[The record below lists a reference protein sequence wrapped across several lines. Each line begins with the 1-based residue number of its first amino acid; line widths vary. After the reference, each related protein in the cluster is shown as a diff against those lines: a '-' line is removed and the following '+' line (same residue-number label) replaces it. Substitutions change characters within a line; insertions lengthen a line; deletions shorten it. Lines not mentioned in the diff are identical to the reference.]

1 MFGSRLFPG
10 GVHPHEG
17 KNGKAVN
24 GHNPIAQLSAPPR
37 VVIPLQQHIG
47 APAKALVKKGD
58 HVKVGQ
64 LIGEAGGYVSAPVH
78 ASVSG
83 TVVDIQPCVLASGVQ
98 SPAVIIDNDYKEE
111 WVELKPSTHPETLSA
126 AELQQIVREAGIV
139 GLGGATFPTAVKITP
154 PNGKKI
160 EKLVIN
166 GAECEP
172 YLTADHRLML
182 EKSAEIIDG
191 IRLMML
197 ALDVK
202 EALVGVEDNKPDAIE
217 ALRTA
222 ASATEGIEIRALPV
236 RYPQGGEKQLVYA
249 LTRRKVPTGGL
260 PLDVGVVVANVGTVY
275 AIDRAIREGRP
286 LIERVTTV
294 GGLVRKPGNFLVRIG
309 TPLSAL
315 IEAAGGMEDGVKQF
329 LYGGPMMGMA
339 ISRTDIPVTK
349 GCSGILCLGQ
359 EAMEPHES
367 ACIRCGRCMRA
378 CPMNLAPAKIDAL
391 MRADRYEA
399 AAAIGAMNCIE
410 CGCCTFVCPA
420 KRSLTQSCRVVK
432 RVVGDRR
439 RKAQAAAKA
448 AQAAAKKED

>member
-1 MFGSRLFPG
+1 M
-10 GVHPHEG
+10 
-17 KNGKAVN
+17 
-24 GHNPIAQLSAPPR
+24 
-37 VVIPLQQHIG
+37 PLTG
-47 APAKALVKKGD
+47 
-58 HVKVGQ
+58 
-64 LIGEAGGYVSAPVH
+64 
-78 ASVSG
+78 
-83 TVVDIQPCVLASGVQ
+83 
-98 SPAVIIDNDYKEE
+98 
-111 WVELKPSTHPETLSA
+111 PS
-126 AELQQIVREAGIV
+126 
-139 GLGGATFPTAVKITP
+139 
-154 PNGKKI
+154 
-160 EKLVIN
+160 
-166 GAECEP
+166 
-172 YLTADHRLML
+172 
-182 EKSAEIIDG
+182 
-191 IRLMML
+191 
-197 ALDVK
+197 
-202 EALVGVEDNKPDAIE
+202 
-217 ALRTA
+217 
-222 ASATEGIEIRALPV
+222 
-236 RYPQGGEKQLVYA
+236 
-249 LTRRKVPTGGL
+249 
-260 PLDVGVVVANVGTVY
+260 
-275 AIDRAIREGRP
+275 EGRP

-420 KRSLTQSCRVVK
+420 KRKISTQSCRVVK

-439 RKAQAAAKA
+439 RKAQVVACRPSGRQEGGLSMQKNLAVSSSPHLRDHVSTRRIMQEVCLHSPPRASRA
-448 AQAAAKKED
+448 SSQWSAGGRTHCRQRDWRGAG